1 MAYSRW
7 THRPNYK
14 YRRAGQ
20 ASLEQRIK
28 KICQTRVRYSYR
40 CVHIL
45 LRREGWGVNQKETRR
60 IYRELGL
67 RLRDKTP
74 KLWVKAKLRED

>member
-1 MAYSRW
+1 
-7 THRPNYK
+7 
-14 YRRAGQ
+14 
-20 ASLEQRIK
+20 
-28 KICQTRVRYSYR
+28 VRYSYR